1 MFTVR
6 RWWDRKGL
14 QVGLL
19 AMVVGGAWMLRQTQG
34 GLLLEVYQGITR
46 PLEMF
51 HSSSNAQEWRRDA
64 KINELNT
71 RIQELETQ
79 NNQLK
84 GLVKYIEPQKTFGSG
99 VPARVVGRSADSWW
113 QQVVLN
119 RGQADGINEGD
130 IVKAEGG
137 LVGRVEIVTANASR
151 VLLVSDLK
159 SQVGVNITRSG
170 AKGVLKGDGSA
181 DAVLAFYEKV
191 PNVKVGDFVST
202 STYSP
207 RYPSGLAVGRV
218 KSLDLK
224 KLPASEAKIELFPP
238 IRSLDWVTVHPK
250 PEKNK
255 ELENLNKKPEA
266 EKQQVSKSQKS
277 N

>member
-19 AMVVGGAWMLRQTQG
+19 ALAVGGAWTLRQTQG

-46 PLEMF
+46 PLQMF
-51 HSSSNAQEWRRDA
+51 QPAPNAEEWRRDA
-64 KINELNT
+64 KIMELNT

-84 GLVKYIEPQKTFGSG
+84 GLLKYTEPQKTVGPG
-99 VPARVVGRSADSWW
+99 VSARVVGRSADSWW

-119 RGQADGINEGD
+119 RGGADGIKEGD
-130 IVKAEGG
+130 IVKADGG
-137 LVGRVEIVTANASR
+137 LVGRVEKVTNNASR
-151 VLLVSDLK
+151 VLLISDLK

-181 DAVLAFYEKV
+181 DALLAFYEKV

-207 RYPSGLAVGRV
+207 RYPSGLAIGRV

-250 PEKNK
+250 PEENK
-255 ELENLNKKPEA
+255 ELENLVKPEVQQ
-266 EKQQVSKSQKS
+266 KQNQKPQKS